1 MTPLTCSA
9 QERLFPEFV
18 QYASWAGCYG
28 GCTAVDLN
36 NDTYADLVIAGF
48 GRTATNTAGRN
59 DTEKKRMSHV
69 LLINPELDM
78 LRWKIVNDRRI
89 AFNVTDRPAITPCDF
104 NRDGNMDIAAFETT
118 GRLYD
123 DQPYT
128 SGFSRE
134 GIFLGNGDGSF
145 TAYQPTFV
153 DNEGYNVDF
162 DMRKFLSGTVAD
174 LNNDGLLDIV
184 GIGYQTNASGDA
196 KTYETCNYIL
206 FNQGNDTFL
215 ITPLF
220 ADDDIYHFEMA
231 FVRVYDLNSDGVQ
244 DIIVTGQM
252 NDNAALGRTVRCL
265 EPDQCTEN
273 HFFDIFLG
281 DPAQP
286 GTFHRQYL
294 QDRNR
299 WGSSTVWAVGECGLS
314 IGDVD
319 SDGLP
324 DLYIVGYCGT
334 GRKHDIWGLFRATR
348 RDDGTMQ
355 YDVDY
360 TCPIELARPLNTVPN
375 QNGFIDWDGDGHL
388 DYVSAGWFGSMNT
401 QTALIYTNPK
411 GKGNFVK
418 IYRMGSSSEL
428 SSCFVDWNADGVND
442 YVEMGQSWDGMFFL
456 SNPTHFQA
464 TLCPTPLTKFATPL
478 PPVLEEPVTEEDK
491 VTLSWQLPTSAIGN
505 ETFEY
510 WVKDA
515 QGQLVTSC
523 NSFIGDEN
531 DGKRKVVGA
540 GNACQATTVTLTL
553 LPGDYTFGVQTV
565 DATYHG
571 SPFATGTFT
580 IGTTGIKNL
589 QPYNL
594 TPNPSPTGEGNR
606 EGNRYVYDLQG
617 RKVSTSSLPQ
627 WGESEGASSPSG
639 GSRRG
644 LIYIQNHKKYIK

>member
-1 MTPLTCSA
+1 MKKITLIALLSLLSTLLSPLSTLRA
-9 QERLFPEFV
+9 QQRLFPEFV
-18 QYASWAGCYG
+18 QYAGWAGCYG

-59 DTEKKRMSHV
+59 DVEKKRMSHV
-69 LLINPELDM
+69 LLINPEADM
-78 LRWKIVNDRRI
+78 LRWKQINDRRI

-104 NRDGNMDIAAFETT
+104 NRDGNMDIVAFETT
-118 GRLYD
+118 GRLHD

-128 SGFSRE
+128 SGYSCE

-145 TAYQPTFV
+145 TAYQPSFV
-153 DNEGYNVDF
+153 DAGGSPIDF

-184 GIGYQTNASGDA
+184 GIGYQTNASGNA
-196 KTYETCNYIL
+196 KTYETCNYVLINL
-206 FNQGNDTFL
+206 GDDTFRV
-215 ITPLF
+215 TPIF
-220 ADDDIYHFEMA
+220 DDDEVYHFEMA
-231 FVRVYDLNSDGVQ
+231 FVRVYDLNSDGAQ
-244 DIIVTGQM
+244 DFIITGQV
-252 NDNAALGRTVRCL
+252 NDNAALGRTVKCL

-294 QDRNR
+294 QDRSR
-299 WGSSTVWAVGECGLS
+299 WGGSTVWAVGECGLS

-348 RDDGTMQ
+348 QSDGSVR

-360 TCPIELARPLNTVPN
+360 SCPVELARPLNTVPN

-401 QTALIYTNPK
+401 QTALIYTNPQ

-418 IYRMGSSSEL
+418 TYRMGSSSEL

-464 TLCPTPLTKFATPL
+464 TLNPHTPANGQPL
-478 PPVLEEPVTEEDK
+478 SQPDAPLLGEVISDDTH
-491 VTLSWQLPTSAIGN
+491 VTLSWQLPTTAVGN

-510 WVKDA
+510 WVKDSS
-515 QGQLVTSC
+515 GQLVTSC
-523 NSFIGDEN
+523 NSFIGGEL
-531 DGKRKVVGA
+531 DGKRKVVGP
-540 GNACQATTVTLTL
+540 GNACQAKTVTLTL
-553 LPGDYTFGVQTV
+553 PQGSYTYGVQTV
-565 DATYHG
+565 DASYHG

-580 IGTTGIKNL
+580 VGTTGILDEGFWMKDESNTSSSL
-589 QPYNL
+589 I
-594 TPNPSPTGEGNR
+594 PNPSSI
-606 EGNRYVYDLQG
+606 YDLQG
-617 RKVSTSSLPQ
+617 RRISS
-627 WGESEGASSPSG
+627 
-639 GSRRG
+639 SRKG
-644 LIYIQNHKKYIK
+644 VYILNNKKIIK